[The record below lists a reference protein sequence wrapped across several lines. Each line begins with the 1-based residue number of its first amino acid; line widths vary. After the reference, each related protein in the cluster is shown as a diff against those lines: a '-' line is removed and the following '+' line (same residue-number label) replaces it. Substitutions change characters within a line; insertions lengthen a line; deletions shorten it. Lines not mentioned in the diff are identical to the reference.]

1 MKKILIVDDDSDLL
15 FGLNALLT
23 NKGYEI
29 RTLDE
34 GGTAIP
40 VIQEFHPDIILLDVN
55 LPGMDGRKICKL
67 IKHNSTTMHIP
78 VIMISANADRK
89 DDTDCLTRC
98 PLVLTYRATGE
109 AAHRTASRRR
119 VT

>member
-55 LPGMDGRKICKL
+55 LPGMDARKICKL
-67 IKHNSTTMHIP
+67 IKHNSPPMHTP

-89 DDTDCLTRC
+89 DVTE
-98 PLVLTYRATGE
+98 VWE
-109 AAHRTASRRR
+109 ADDFMGKPFSLRSLYSKIETLIA
-119 VT
+119 